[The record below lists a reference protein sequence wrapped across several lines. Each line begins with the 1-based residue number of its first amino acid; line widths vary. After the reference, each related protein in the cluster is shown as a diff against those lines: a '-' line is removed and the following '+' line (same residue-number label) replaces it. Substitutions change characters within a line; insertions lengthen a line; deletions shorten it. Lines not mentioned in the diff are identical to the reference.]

1 VKARIKFTKA
11 GSMKFVGHLDIM
23 RYFQKVFR
31 RSNLP
36 VAYSQGFNPHQ
47 ILSFAAPLGV
57 GLTSDGEYLDLQINS
72 YEASAT
78 MMEQINAQMNDE
90 IKVVSFKQVEEDSKP
105 SMSMVAAADYIVS
118 VKDGYTICDQFV
130 EQFMEFVKRD
140 SITIMKKTKKSEKEM
155 DIKPYLYHVASE
167 KSQFEAMIGHS
178 SSDESAEQ
186 YENGAKVYLQLT
198 TGSVINIKPE
208 LVMEAFCNHI
218 GVEYNEFAYQV
229 HRMEMYADLNA
240 EKGQVNA
247 NDGDAT
253 RNLVPLDLLGKDFE

>member
-1 VKARIKFTKA
+1 MKARIKFTKA

-90 IKVVSFKQVEEDSKP
+90 IKVVSFRQVEDDSKP

-155 DIKPYLYHVASE
+155 DIKPYLYYVASE
-167 KSQFEAMIGHS
+167 KSQFEAMVGHA

-198 TGSVINIKPE
+198 TGSVINVKPE

-247 NDGDAT
+247 NDGDVT